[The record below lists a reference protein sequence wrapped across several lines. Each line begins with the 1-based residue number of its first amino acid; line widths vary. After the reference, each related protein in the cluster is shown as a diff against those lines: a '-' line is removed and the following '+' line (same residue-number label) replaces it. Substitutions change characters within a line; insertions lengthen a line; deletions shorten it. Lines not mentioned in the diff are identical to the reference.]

1 MAVDEKYVRIFL
13 EEAEELLERL
23 GERLLRLEQDPGDA
37 EALRSAMRLA
47 HTVKGSSRMV
57 GLEAVSR
64 EAHAL
69 EDRLKAAASEGF
81 APDTITQ
88 LLRGVDRLRRELGSL
103 AAPPPPPSPEPGR
116 GEASPAPAP
125 AEPAR
130 LRVATERLDELQNL
144 VDDLATQRAAILAR
158 MDRFRRA
165 FAHLGLL
172 RWQDPDRPLEPE
184 EIRALRGMARMVA
197 GRGFSQFLDE
207 LGHLDR
213 LVAELQA
220 QVLTLRMVPL
230 GDLLEGFR
238 RTARDLARD
247 LGKEV
252 EVVVEG
258 RLTEVDRSLLGAIQ
272 GPLSHL
278 VRNAMDHGIERPDE
292 RERAGKPRRGRL
304 TLRAYHRSNAVAIE
318 VEDDGRGLDPREIR
332 RKAVE
337 KGLLSEEQARA
348 LTDDEAL
355 YLLCRPGFSTRD
367 RVSEVSGR
375 GVGLDVVKLRVE
387 KLKGSLVIQSETG
400 RWSRFRLLL
409 PLSLT
414 TLSALVVRAGNE
426 PYALPALFVDRCE
439 SVPVRDLEARN
450 RLWDAGDRVAPVVD
464 LATAL
469 GVERG
474 QPAARVGV
482 VRLRFRNRTMLLEV
496 DRIEGERELV
506 LKPLGPHLAGAPL
519 VLGVSFLPS
528 GEALPVLNVLDLHA
542 RWAEWEAAHR
552 GTAGR
557 PRRPLRILVADD
569 SVTTRHM
576 LEQVVRASGYEPVL
590 AASGA
595 EGWEI
600 LRRERIDLVVTDLD
614 MPELDGYGLI
624 RRIRSTQAT
633 ASLPIV
639 VLSNRAGDAQRVE
652 EAGANAFLPKD
663 RFRQREFA
671 ALVAELLGRGE
682 EAR

>member
-1 MAVDEKYVRIFL
+1 MPVDEKYVRIFL

-23 GERLLRLEQDPGDA
+23 GERLLRLEQDPGDT

-69 EDRLKAAASEGF
+69 EDRLKAAATEGF
-81 APDTITQ
+81 TPDTVTE
-88 LLRGVDRLRRELGSL
+88 LLQGVDRLRRELEGLS
-103 AAPPPPPSPEPGR
+103 APAGPPPSPAGTEPP
-116 GEASPAPAP
+116 SAPP
-125 AEPAR
+125 PDEPAR
-130 LRVATERLDELQNL
+130 LKVATGRLDELQNL
-144 VDDLATQRAAILAR
+144 VDDLATQRTAILAR
-158 MDRFRRA
+158 MERFRRA

-184 EIRALRGMARMVA
+184 EVDALRGMARMVA

-213 LVAELQA
+213 LVGELQN
-220 QVLTLRMVPL
+220 QVLALRMVPL

-238 RTARDLARD
+238 RTARDLARE

-252 EVVVEG
+252 EIVVEG

-278 VRNAMDHGIERPDE
+278 VRNAMDHGIESPEE

-304 TLRAYHRSNAVAIE
+304 TLRAYHRSNAVTIE

-332 RKAVE
+332 RKAVQ
-337 KGLLSEEQARA
+337 KGLLSEEEART

-387 KLKGSLVIQSETG
+387 KLKGSLVIQSEPG

-414 TLSALVVRAGNE
+414 TLSALVVRAGDE

-439 SVPVRDLEARN
+439 SVPVRDLEARG
-450 RLWDAGDRVAPVVD
+450 RLWDAGDRVAPVID
-464 LATAL
+464 LAAAL

-474 QPAARVGV
+474 RPAARVGV
-482 VRLRFRNRTMLLEV
+482 VRLRFRNRAMLLEV

-528 GEALPVLNVLDLHA
+528 GEALPVLNVLDLYS
-542 RWAEWEAAHR
+542 RWAEWEANHREVAHAPR
-552 GTAGR
+552 G
-557 PRRPLRILVADD
+557 PMRILVADD

-590 AASGA
+590 ASNGA
-595 EGWEI
+595 EAWEL

-624 RRIRSTQAT
+624 RRIRSTQTT
-633 ASLPIV
+633 ASLPVV
-639 VLSNRAGDAQRVE
+639 VLSNRTGDAERVQ

-671 ALVAELLGRGE
+671 AIVSELLGQGE
-682 EAR
+682 GAR